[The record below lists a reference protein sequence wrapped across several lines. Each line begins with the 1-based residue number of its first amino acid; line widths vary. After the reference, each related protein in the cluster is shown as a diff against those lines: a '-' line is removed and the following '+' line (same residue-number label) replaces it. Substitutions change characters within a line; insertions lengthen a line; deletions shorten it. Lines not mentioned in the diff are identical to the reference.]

1 MTPAIADLPVAPG
14 GRPDWHDPARWIA
27 AERGAGHALADTAVA
42 AARLDER
49 LRRLPDERRALL
61 RERIALT
68 EASDLLWAEGVRLRP
83 ERLALA
89 DRGRIGRVWDGE
101 QAVARAAWAVRRMTA
116 RPDLPETAASV
127 RSFLG
132 LHSAPAERID
142 GGIDGGIDRDAL
154 WLGGLDD
161 GAVTDWCA
169 ALATLGETHPLTR
182 AAAGFHLWR
191 GFALSPPERVLE
203 PAVMAARIGAAMAQ
217 GGLAAIP
224 LAFGNP
230 RAVPAHGGD
239 AAARLGGWLGSIAG
253 ATLRVQAVLD
263 RLDAWQARA
272 ERAAADMQGKGAPA
286 LIRLIVARPMLSA
299 ADVAEAL
306 QVSAAQARLLL
317 NRLAGK
323 ALIRE
328 VTGQERFRV
337 WTVAL

>member
-1 MTPAIADLPVAPG
+1 MEISLPAECPSPP
-14 GRPDWHDPARWIA
+14 RPDWHDPAGWIA
-27 AERGAGHALADTAVA
+27 AERGAGRSLAESAAA

-49 LRRLPDERRALL
+49 LRRLPAEGRALL

-101 QAVARAAWAVRRMTA
+101 QAVVRAAWAVRRMTA
-116 RPDLPETAASV
+116 RPELPETPASV

-132 LHSAPAERID
+132 LHAAPTERA
-142 GGIDGGIDRDAL
+142 GGGIDRDAL

-161 GAVTDWCA
+161 EAVADWCA
-169 ALATLGETHPLTR
+169 ALAALAEVHPLTR

-191 GFALSPPERVLE
+191 GFALSSPERVLE
-203 PAVMAARIGAAMAQ
+203 PAIMAARIGAAMAQ
-217 GGLAAIP
+217 GGLVAIP

-230 RAVPAHGGD
+230 RAVPVPGGD
-239 AAARLGGWLGSIAG
+239 AAARLAAWLGAIAS

-272 ERAAADMQGKGAPA
+272 ERATADMQGKGAPA

-306 QVSAAQARLLL
+306 QVSTAQARLLL
-317 NRLAGK
+317 NRMAGK

-328 VTGQERFRV
+328 VTGQERFRI
-337 WTVAL
+337 WTIAL

>member
-1 MTPAIADLPVAPG
+1 VLPDLRPTAPG
-14 GRPDWHDPARWIA
+14 RPGWHDPAGWIA
-27 AERGAGHALADTAVA
+27 AERGAGRALAEAAAV

-49 LRRLPDERRALL
+49 LRRLPAERRALL

-116 RPDLPETAASV
+116 RPGSPETPASI

-132 LHSAPAERID
+132 LHAAPAERA
-142 GGIDGGIDRDAL
+142 DGGIDRDSL

-161 GAVTDWCA
+161 MAVAEWCA
-169 ALATLGETHPLTR
+169 AVATLAETHPLTR

-230 RAVPAHGGD
+230 RAVPAPGGD
-239 AAARLGGWLGSIAG
+239 AAARLSAWLGAVAG
-253 ATLRVQAVLD
+253 ATLRVQAMLD

-272 ERAAADMQGKGAPA
+272 ESTTADMQGKGAPA
-286 LIRLIVARPMLSA
+286 LLRLIVARPMLSA
-299 ADVAEAL
+299 ADVADAL

-328 VTGQERFRV
+328 VTGQERFRI

>member
-1 MTPAIADLPVAPG
+1 MESSPSTECPSPG
-14 GRPDWHDPARWIA
+14 GRGWHDPAGWIA
-27 AERGAGHALADTAVA
+27 AERGSGRALAKSAAA

-49 LRRLPDERRALL
+49 LRRLPAEDRALF

-89 DRGRIGRVWDGE
+89 ERGRIGRVWDGE

-116 RPDLPETAASV
+116 RPEVPETLSSI

-132 LHSAPAERID
+132 LHAVPTERA
-142 GGIDGGIDRDAL
+142 GGGIDRDAL
-154 WLGGLDD
+154 WLDGLDD
-161 GAVTDWCA
+161 GAVADWCA
-169 ALATLGETHPLTR
+169 ALAALAEVHPLTR

-191 GFALSPPERVLE
+191 GFALSSPERVLE

-217 GGLAAIP
+217 DGLAAIP

-230 RAVPAHGGD
+230 RAVPAPGGD
-239 AAARLGGWLGSIAG
+239 AAARLGGWLGAIAG

-272 ERAAADMQGKGAPA
+272 ERATADMQGKGAPG
-286 LIRLIVARPMLSA
+286 LIRLMVARPMLSA

-328 VTGQERFRV
+328 VTGQERFRI
-337 WTVAL
+337 WTIPL